1 MVKNMKSP
9 FTSNWLIYK
18 CYNSTNNS
26 GAINDKA
33 DKSLKTHA
41 AQIGTFMYAIPEES
55 KLKIEE
61 FNRLLREVVDEVFS
75 MLGEPAKQVIY
86 KHLEKKFKISREE
99 IPNKIWMFS
108 DAVEKIFGT
117 GSRLIEINIMRRLY
131 EKIDDNFTYYPERE
145 DVAFAQYILAL
156 KKHYGQ
162 RAISQS

>member
-1 MVKNMKSP
+1 MKSP

-18 CYNSTNNS
+18 CYNPTNNS
-26 GAINDKA
+26 DAINENKA
-33 DKSLKTHA
+33 EKSLKTHT
-41 AQIGTFMYAIPEES
+41 AQIGTFIYTTPEES
-55 KLKIEE
+55 KLKIDE
-61 FNRLLREVVDEVFS
+61 FNRLLQEVVDEVFS
-75 MLGEPAKQVIY
+75 MLGEPAKQIIY
-86 KHLEKKFKISREE
+86 KHLEKKYKISRED

-108 DAVEKIFGT
+108 DAVEKIFGA
-117 GSRLIEINIMRRLY
+117 GARLIEINIMRRLY